1 MTKLTSKDL
10 LGMLIDLEEDLALCQ
25 ETENS
30 IDVINKITEVKTLI
44 SKKVDSIDYFSVEM
58 DRQTGLIDA
67 EIDTYKKEIKRL
79 QSKKNA
85 IKKTDEYL
93 NKVML
98 PMIVETSGNDGVL
111 KTDTARYKLYETYG
125 PLIVEDEE
133 EIPNE
138 FRRVKI
144 EIDKKNAR
152 KAVIEAAENNMGISG
167 FSIEKVK
174 RIRRS

>member
-10 LGMLIDLEEDLALCQ
+10 LGMLIDLEQDLELCR

-30 IDVINKITEVKTLI
+30 IEVINKITEVKTLI

-67 EIDTYKKEIKRL
+67 EIDTYKKEIQRL
-79 QSKKNA
+79 QGKKNA

-98 PMIVETSGNDGVL
+98 PMIVETAGNDGVL